1 MDGGLDISKAFES
14 FGLAGGL
21 LVAIVFGIGYGIY
34 YVGGWFGRRVVEP
47 LVDSHTSLVNQLKI
61 SDAHQTETLSRIAE
75 TQQGISGMQKEIIQL
90 LKQRDGK

>member
-1 MDGGLDISKAFES
+1 MDISQAFES

-21 LVAIVFGIGYGIY
+21 LVAIVFAIGYGIY
-34 YVGGWFGRRVVEP
+34 YVGGWFGKRVVEP

-75 TQQGISGMQKEIIQL
+75 TQQGISGMQKEIIEL
-90 LKQRDGK
+90 LKKGESR